1 MSRLKVALRVLAG
14 YLGRGVHEQY
24 LLAPVRR
31 FLAAA
36 DEDAGLHGRVEEEVC
51 TESDDCLDEIAS
63 HELFAHL
70 RFLVTEE
77 YAVGEEY
84 GAPAALRVHALEDV
98 LDEGIVGSSLRGR
111 AEEVAAIGVGC
122 ERLAI
127 PLFDG
132 VGRIGEHHVEGAQL
146 ARFEEG
152 GVTQCVVVGDFEVLD
167 AVKEQIHT
175 ADGG

>member
-1 MSRLKVALRVLAG
+1 MGVLACD
-14 YLGRGVHEQY
+14 LGRGVDKQD
-24 LLAPVRR
+24 APAPLRR
-31 FLAAA
+31 LHAAT
-36 DEDAGLHGRVEEEVC
+36 DEDTRLHRRVEEEVG
-51 TESDDCLDEIAS
+51 TESDDGLDEVAPD
-63 HELFAHL
+63 EPFAHL
-70 RFLVTEE
+70 RFIVTEE

-111 AEEVAAIGVGC
+111 AEEVTAIGVGC